1 MSISRRVAILFACF
15 MLWTFLARSSVAQ
28 DRPPGALEFSSGWA
42 GFVDDATIHHAVF
55 GGAAR
60 FYLTPRI
67 SVGPEFVY
75 MVGPDDDRDL
85 ILTGNLTFDLLR
97 PIDNRPRR
105 ITPYLLAGGGF
116 FQHRDR
122 FFGRKFITTEGA
134 FTAGGGVRMFLT
146 RRLYIAPEA
155 RLGWELHQRLTITI
169 GMLLR

>member
-1 MSISRRVAILFACF
+1 MPRRCPMLIPSRVVIFFACG
-15 MLWTFLARSSVAQ
+15 MLLTSLACSSVAQ
-28 DRPPGALEFSSGWA
+28 DRPPVALEFSSGWA
-42 GFVDDATIHHAVF
+42 GFVDNATIHHAVF

-85 ILTGNLTFDLLR
+85 MWTGNLIFDVLR

-105 ITPYLLAGGGF
+105 IMPYLLAGGGV

-122 FFGRKFITTEGA
+122 FFSRTFTATEGM
-134 FTAGGGVRMFLT
+134 FTGGGGVRLFLT
-146 RRLYIAPEA
+146 RSLYVAPEA
-155 RLGWELHQRLTITI
+155 
-169 GMLLR
+169 

>member
-1 MSISRRVAILFACF
+1 MFIPSRVVIFFACG
-15 MLWTFLARSSVAQ
+15 MLWTSLARSSDAQ
-28 DRPPGALEFSSGWA
+28 DRPPVGLEFSTGWA
-42 GFVDDATIHHAVF
+42 GFVDDATIHHGVF

-60 FYLTPRI
+60 FYVTPRI

-85 ILTGNLTFDLLR
+85 MLTGNVIFDVLR

-122 FFGRKFITTEGA
+122 FLAESS
-134 FTAGGGVRMFLT
+134 
-146 RRLYIAPEA
+146 
-155 RLGWELHQRLTITI
+155 
-169 GMLLR
+169 